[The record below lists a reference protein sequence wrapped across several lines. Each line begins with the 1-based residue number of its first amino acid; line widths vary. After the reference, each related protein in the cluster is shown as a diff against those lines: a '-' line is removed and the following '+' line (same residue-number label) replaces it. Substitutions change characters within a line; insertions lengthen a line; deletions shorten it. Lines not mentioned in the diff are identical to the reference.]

1 MMQQMLQFRRSW
13 SKKWLTL
20 ALLLP
25 IFSYTLAQSITLKA
39 NKQPLKEVI
48 KEIGV
53 QSGKSIVFKDEELQK
68 ASLVTVDL
76 KGVSVEEALSQ
87 VFKNQPFRYEFRN
100 NAVIIKKAV
109 ALPQAGPTNT
119 LFADTVIDVK
129 GKLTSE
135 NGEPVQATISVKR
148 TGQTFMVKDGG
159 NFAFNNILANDILMV
174 YGVTIESF
182 EVPVNGRNTL
192 ALKAQLKISKLDE
205 VEIVNTGYQ
214 AIPRERSTGSFSK
227 VSEKTLNKQI
237 NVDLISAL
245 EGQVAGLNYNK
256 NPYGI
261 GDDKLLIRGTS
272 TFQPLTVTTDPLL
285 VIDGLPVQQ
294 ALSEINPYDIE
305 SITVLK
311 DAAALSIYGAR
322 SANGV
327 IILTTKQAKGNGL
340 KVSANADLFITPK
353 PTFQSMHYAST
364 SDLIDYET
372 DWYNFDVKQ
381 AGGNV
386 SNMFDNKFGAFGN
399 SGIKYYS
406 PLYQLYRNKA
416 EGKIT
421 TDQVNATLAQWRN
434 NDFYNEYRDN
444 VWQNEVRQRYNVS
457 LASGTQKNSVYFS
470 ANYDESKK
478 RVRHNTDKSLTL
490 YLKTTFN
497 PTPWFSATFGV
508 NGVFA
513 NDTKTDD
520 TYSSYT
526 VQPRYA
532 RIKDDEGNLVY
543 ADYVNISDLSSN
555 VLNGSVVDTLSRN
568 REYKPVNF
576 NILNSLEEGANTQ
589 RYSNLRGFA
598 NVQVKLMKGLSYT
611 AQFQYET
618 AKTQN
623 ESFYDA
629 NSYKMR
635 MTYNTFTSY
644 TSIPTPTYTHNI
656 PLGGR
661 YAQDLKQ
668 SNGYTFRQQLSFDRS
683 FGYKSEHA
691 ITSIAGFEAR
701 QNTSSPITQDV
712 RWGYDPQTLTQAY
725 VNVYGLSNAGI
736 TSHIYGTTKTLGTTD
751 RIQYDVI
758 HRFLSLY
765 GNVGYTFQRKYNLT
779 GSVRV
784 DQADLFGADPK
795 YKNRPLWS
803 VGAGWNAS
811 NEEFLREVTWL
822 SQLKLRATYGINGNV
837 DQSSSPYLKARRT
850 NDVLYNSL
858 QYTVISALPNPKLRW
873 EKSATLNF
881 GMDYALF
888 ANRIHGSF
896 DVYRKLSSDLLIT
909 TELDPTVGTSSITLN
924 NGSLQNR
931 GVEISIG
938 SDWYKT
944 KDLTLSST
952 FIVGFNKSKVKKI
965 NRTAPG
971 ASSLV
976 GAPANYFEKDVA
988 YNTLYAYKYGGMTDG
1003 VPYFINEKGESNVTF
1018 DANGIP
1024 TAIKDITSIDA
1035 VVNMG
1040 VLTPT
1045 YNGSFTQQIA
1055 FKGFELSA
1063 MMIFSGGNKL
1073 RKDVTGLYNQT
1084 AMDEDIIWR
1093 SKTGETTELPKFAM
1107 DYPATRVNEVTTLSS
1122 LWANADIHVRKADY
1136 MKLRNVSLSYN
1147 VTNSLTRLMHVN
1159 GIKLTAQANNLWY
1172 WSAAGDDIDPETF
1185 SPNSGTRSLQ
1195 IPKSYVFA
1203 LKVNF

>member
-1 MMQQMLQFRRSW
+1 MMQQMLQFRRLW

-48 KEIGV
+48 REIGV

-87 VFKNQPFRYEFRN
+87 VFKNQPFKYEFHN
-100 NAVIIKKAV
+100 NAIIIKKAV
-109 ALPQAGPTNT
+109 AVSLAGPTNT

-135 NGEPVQATISVKR
+135 NGEPVQATIAVKR

-182 EVPVNGRNTL
+182 EVPVNGRSTL

-214 AIPRERSTGSFSK
+214 AIPRERSTGSFAK
-227 VSEKTLNKQI
+227 VNEKTLNKQI
-237 NVDLISAL
+237 NTDLIAAL
-245 EGQVAGLNYNK
+245 EGQVAGINYNK

-272 TFQPLTVTTDPLL
+272 TFQSLTVTTDPLL
-285 VIDGLPVQQ
+285 VIDGLPVNQ

-311 DAAALSIYGAR
+311 DAAAASIYGSR

-327 IILTTKQAKGNGL
+327 VILTTKQAKGNGL

-353 PTFQSMHYAST
+353 PSFKSMHYAST

-372 DWYNFDVKQ
+372 EWYNNELKQ
-381 AGGNV
+381 NAGSV
-386 SNMFDNKFGAFGN
+386 STMFDKYGTVGG
-399 SGIKYYS
+399 SIKYYS
-406 PLYQLYRNKA
+406 PLYQLYRNQA

-421 TDQVNATLAQWRN
+421 ADQMNATLAQWRN

-457 LASGTQKNSVYFS
+457 LSSGTQKSSVYFS

-497 PTPWFSATFGV
+497 PTPWLSASFGV

-526 VQPRYA
+526 IQPRYA

-555 VLNGSVVDTLSRN
+555 VLNGAAAGKLATN
-568 REYKPVNF
+568 AEFKPVNF
-576 NILNSLEEGANTQ
+576 NILNSLEEGASTQ
-589 RYSNLRGFA
+589 RYNNLRGFA
-598 NVQVKLMKGLSYT
+598 NVQVKLMKGLSYS

-635 MTYNTFTSY
+635 MTYNTFTGY
-644 TSIPTPTYTHNI
+644 IPSTGKYAHKI
-656 PLGGR
+656 PAGGR

-683 FGYKSEHA
+683 FGYKGEHA

-701 QNTSSPITQDV
+701 QSTSSPLAQDI
-712 RWGYDPQTLTQAY
+712 RWGYDPQTLTQTY
-725 VNVYGLSNAGI
+725 VAIDSFNTGVSSY
-736 TSHIYGTTKTLGTTD
+736 IYGGPKTLGTTD
-751 RIQYDVI
+751 KKQTESM

-765 GNVGYTFQRKYNLT
+765 GNIGYTFKRKYNVT

-837 DQSSSPYLKARRT
+837 DQSSSPYLKATRS
-850 NDVLYNSL
+850 NDLLYTSL
-858 QYTVISALPNPKLRW
+858 QYTTISTLPNPKLRW

-888 ANRIHGSF
+888 ASRIHGSF
-896 DVYRKLSSDLLIT
+896 DVYRKLSTDLLVT
-909 TELDPTVGTSSITLN
+909 TELDPTVGASSITLN

-938 SDWYKT
+938 SDWYRT
-944 KDLTLSST
+944 RDLTLSST
-952 FIVGFNKSKVKKI
+952 FIVGFNKTKVKKV
-965 NRTAPG
+965 NYTPPTAY
-971 ASSLV
+971 SLV
-976 GAPANYFEKDVA
+976 GSPTSYFQKDKA

-1003 VPYFINEKGESNVTF
+1003 IPYFINEKGESNVTF
-1018 DANGIP
+1018 DANGQP

-1045 YNGSFTQQIA
+1045 YNGSFTQQISY
-1055 FKGFELSA
+1055 KGFELSA

-1073 RKDVTGLYNQT
+1073 RKDVTGLNNQT
-1084 AMDEDIIWR
+1084 AMDQDIIYR

-1107 DYPATRVNEVTTLSS
+1107 DYPTAMQTNVNTVSTLWQYS
-1122 LWANADIHVRKADY
+1122 DIQVRKADY

-1159 GIKLTAQANNLWY
+1159 GIRLTAQANNLWY

-1185 SPNSGTRSLQ
+1185 SLNSGTRSLQ

>member
-1 MMQQMLQFRRSW
+1 MMQQMFKFRRLW
-13 SKKWLTL
+13 SKKWLSL
-20 ALLLP
+20 ALLIP

-48 KEIGV
+48 REIGI

-76 KGVSVEEALSQ
+76 KGVSVEEALTQ

-109 ALPQAGPTNT
+109 ALPLAGPTNT

-135 NGEPVQATISVKR
+135 NGEPVQATIAVKR

-159 NFAFNNILANDILMV
+159 NFAFNSILANDILMV

-214 AIPRERSTGSFSK
+214 AVPRERSTGSFSK

-272 TFQPLTVTTDPLL
+272 TFSTNVGTDPLL

-311 DAAALSIYGAR
+311 DAAALSIYGSR

-327 IILTTKQAKGNGL
+327 VILTTKQAKGTGL
-340 KVSANADLFITPK
+340 KVSANADLFVTPK
-353 PTFQSMHYAST
+353 PTFKSMHYAST

-372 DWYNFDVKQ
+372 DWYNYELKK
-381 AGGNV
+381 AG
-386 SNMFDNKFGAFGN
+386 SLSTMFDKYGTFRG
-399 SGIKYYS
+399 SIKYYS
-406 PLYQLYRNKA
+406 PLYQLYRNQA

-421 TDQVNATLAQWRN
+421 ADQMNATLAQWRN

-457 LASGTQKNSVYFS
+457 LASGTTKNSVYFS

-478 RVRHNTDKSLTL
+478 RVRHNTDKSITL

-555 VLNGSVVDTLSRN
+555 VVNGSVVSAIAGN
-568 REYKPVNF
+568 KEFKPVNF
-576 NILNSLEEGANTQ
+576 NILNSLEEGASTQ
-589 RYSNLRGFA
+589 RYNNLRGFT
-598 NVQVKLMKGLSYT
+598 NIQVKLMKGLSFT

-618 AKTQN
+618 AKTQS

-635 MTYNTFTSY
+635 MTYNTFTFY
-644 TSIPTPTYTHNI
+644 TSSPVAKYTHNI
-656 PLGGR
+656 PAGGR

-683 FGYKSEHA
+683 FGYKGEHA
-691 ITSIAGFEAR
+691 VTAIAGFEAR
-701 QNTSSPITQDV
+701 QSTSSPITQDV
-712 RWGYDPQTLTQAY
+712 RWGYDPVTLTQAY
-725 VNVYGLSNAGI
+725 INTDSISNLGSSSYMYGS
-736 TSHIYGTTKTLGTTD
+736 TKTLGTTD
-751 RIQYDVI
+751 KIQYETK
-758 HRFLSLY
+758 HRFVSLY

-779 GSVRV
+779 ASVRV
-784 DQADLFGADPK
+784 DKADLFGVDPK

-811 NEEFLREVTWL
+811 NEEFLREITWL
-822 SQLKLRATYGINGNV
+822 SLLKLRTTYGINGNV
-837 DQSSSPYLKARRT
+837 DQTSSPYLKARRT
-850 NDVLYNSL
+850 NDVLYSSL
-858 QYTVISALPNPKLRW
+858 QYTTISALPNPKLRW

-888 ANRIHGSF
+888 ASRIHGSF
-896 DVYRKLSSDLLIT
+896 DVYRKLSTDLLVT
-909 TELDPTVGTSSITLN
+909 TELDPTVGASTITLN
-924 NGSLQNR
+924 NGSLLNR
-931 GVEISIG
+931 GVELSIG

-944 KDLTLSST
+944 KDLTFGST
-952 FIVGFNKSKVKKI
+952 FIIGFNKTKVKKV
-965 NRTAPG
+965 NNTPPG
-971 ASSLV
+971 AYSLV
-976 GAPANYFEKDVA
+976 GSPTNYFQKDKA
-988 YNTLYAYKYGGMTDG
+988 FNTLYAYKYGGMIDG
-1003 VPYFINEKGESNVTF
+1003 IPYFLNEKGESNVPF
-1018 DANGIP
+1018 DANGQP
-1024 TAIKDITSIDA
+1024 TDNKVINSVDA
-1035 VVNMG
+1035 VVDMG

-1073 RKDVTGLYNQT
+1073 RKDVTGLNNQA

-1093 SKTGETTELPKFAM
+1093 SKAGAVTELPKFEM
-1107 DYPATRVNEVTTLSS
+1107 DYPTTPASLISNINNLSTYWQYS
-1122 LWANADIHVRKADY
+1122 DIQVRKADY

-1147 VTNSLTRLMHVN
+1147 LTNSLTRLMHVN

-1185 SPNSGTRSLQ
+1185 SLNSGTRSLQ